1 MKISAAKASAL
12 TIAVMLGAMA
22 LGMPAIGQDRGQDK
36 GQDAPESL
44 LPPGFGDPVEQT
56 PTPAPTAPGQ
66 PTPLL
71 PPITGVPL
79 PTPAETEEEKEL
91 SEAEA
96 KAAAEALAEALR
108 KAELPAFARR
118 SLAQVGVID
127 DSGQGIEADAY
138 GRAYGGFVSKVMR
151 QIDAPIA
158 SRWLSIA
165 LRRGLMS
172 RTDTPAG
179 VNGADFAAERSW
191 LLLRMGEANAAQAI
205 VQAVDTDNYT
215 PKLFQV
221 AMQAALAKGDPAA
234 LCPLADPAADVSQE
248 PAWLLSRAMCAGLTS
263 DPGAAGQF
271 IDQARR
277 QRRATGI
284 DLLLAEKVTGAGANG
299 RRSITIEWD
308 NVDQLTAWRY
318 GLATATNVPIPDAL
332 FLTVGRHVQAWRAQ
346 APMLDSASRAP
357 IAAMAAV
364 LGVLSNAA
372 YVDLV
377 AAAEQSEDGTP
388 EESALAS
395 DLRDAYAGSADDRMA
410 ALRKL
415 WTGVETPEARHARS
429 VLTARAAAMIPARE
443 AYADDAGG
451 LIAAMLT
458 AGLDTQ
464 AMRWSSIVPAGSD
477 GWAMLAV
484 ADPNP
489 QAQVS
494 YSNLDS
500 YADTDARKGAL
511 LLAGLT
517 GLGRFDFEDA
527 GRASA
532 ALQAGLGAQNSWTR
546 EISAAAGRG
555 EQGTVLVLAAAGM
568 QTANWRGVSPLA
580 LFHITSAL
588 RRVGLEGE
596 ARMIAAEA
604 IARG

>member
-1 MKISAAKASAL
+1 MKISAAKASLLA
-12 TIAVMLGAMA
+12 IAVTLGALA
-22 LGMPAIGQDRGQDK
+22 VGVPAIGQDRDQDT
-36 GQDAPESL
+36 PESL
-44 LPPGFGDPVEQT
+44 LPPGFGDPVEQA
-56 PTPAPTAPGQ
+56 PAPAPGQ

-71 PPITGVPL
+71 PPITGAPP

-91 SEAEA
+91 SKAEAEA
-96 KAAAEALAEALR
+96 AAKALAEALR
-108 KAELPAFARR
+108 KAELPASARR
-118 SLAQVGVID
+118 SITQVGVID
-127 DSGQGIEADAY
+127 PDGQGIETEAY
-138 GRAYGGFVSKVMR
+138 GRAYGSFLSKVMR
-151 QIDAPIA
+151 AIDAPIA

-179 VNGADFAAERSW
+179 VNGADFAAERAW
-191 LLLRMGEANAAQAI
+191 LLLRMGEANAAQAV
-205 VQAVDTDNYT
+205 VQAVDTDNFT

-221 AMQAALAKGDPAA
+221 AMQTALAKGDPAA
-234 LCPLADPAADVSQE
+234 LCPLAE
-248 PAWLLSRAMCAGLTS
+248 PASEVSNEPSWLLAKAMCAGLTS
-263 DPGAAGQF
+263 DPGTAGQF

-299 RRSITIEWD
+299 RRAVTIEWD

-318 GLATATNVPIPDAL
+318 GLATATAVAIPETL
-332 FLTVGRHVQAWRAQ
+332 FQTVGRHVQAWRAL
-346 APMLDSASRAP
+346 APMRDAAQRAP
-357 IAAMAAV
+357 IAAAAAM
-364 LGVLSNAA
+364 LGVLSNIA

-377 AAAEQSEDGTP
+377 GAAEQSEDATP
-388 EESALAS
+388 QESALAS
-395 DLRDAYAGSADDRMA
+395 DLRDAYAGSADDRMS

-415 WTGVETPEARHARS
+415 WSEAETPEARHARS
-429 VLTARAAAMIPARE
+429 ILTARAAARVPVR
-443 AYADDAGG
+443 DAFLGDANS

-464 AMRWSSIVPAGSD
+464 AMRWAETVPDGGD

-484 ADPNP
+484 ADPR
-489 QAQVS
+489 ADGQVS
-494 YSNLDS
+494 YSDLDN
-500 YADTDARKGAL
+500 YADANPRKGAL

-517 GLGRFDFEDA
+517 GLGRFDFDDA

-546 EISAAAGRG
+546 EIMAAAERG

-568 QTANWRGVSPLA
+568 QTPNWQGVSPLA
-580 LFHITSAL
+580 LFHIVSAL

>member
-1 MKISAAKASAL
+1 MKISAAKASLLA
-12 TIAVMLGAMA
+12 IAVTLGAAA
-22 LGMPAIGQDRGQDK
+22 LGVPAIGQNRE
-36 GQDAPESL
+36 QDAPESL
-44 LPPGFGDPVEQT
+44 LPPGFGDPVEQV
-56 PTPAPTAPGQ
+56 PAPIPVPGQ

-71 PPITGVPL
+71 PPITGAPL
-79 PTPAETEEEKEL
+79 PAPVQSEEEKEL

-96 KAAAEALAEALR
+96 QAAAKALADALR
-108 KAELPAFARR
+108 RAELPAFARR
-118 SLAQVGVID
+118 SIAQVGVID
-127 DSGQGIEADAY
+127 PDGQGIETDGY
-138 GRAYGGFVSKVMR
+138 GRAYGGFLSRVMR
-151 QIDAPIA
+151 ATDAPIA

-179 VNGADFAAERSW
+179 VNGADFAAERAW

-234 LCPLADPAADVSQE
+234 LCPLAEPASDVSNDPSWE
-248 PAWLLSRAMCAGLTS
+248 LARAMCAGLTS
-263 DPGAAGQF
+263 DPGSAGQF

-284 DLLLAEKVTGAGANG
+284 DLLLAEKVTGAGSNG
-299 RRSITIEWD
+299 RRSVTIEWD
-308 NVDQLTAWRY
+308 GVDQLTAWRY
-318 GLATATNVPIPDAL
+318 GLATATAVAIPDTL
-332 FLTVGRHVQAWRAQ
+332 FQTVGRHVQAWRVQ
-346 APMLDSASRAP
+346 APMRDAAQRAP
-357 IAAMAAV
+357 IAAMAAI
-364 LGVLSNAA
+364 LGVLSNIA

-377 AAAEQSEDGTP
+377 GAAEQSEDATP
-388 EESALAS
+388 EEAALAS
-395 DLRDAYAGSADDRMA
+395 DLRDAYAGSADNRMA

-415 WTGVETPEARHARS
+415 WEVETPAARHARS
-429 VLTARAAAMIPARE
+429 ILTARAAAMIPARE
-443 AYADDAGG
+443 TYVDDANG

-464 AMRWSSIVPAGSD
+464 AMRWAGVVPDTSD
-477 GWAMLAV
+477 GWATLQV
-484 ADPNP
+484 ADPRP
-489 QAQVS
+489 QGQVS
-494 YSNLDS
+494 YSDFDG
-500 YADTDARKGAL
+500 YADTNPRKGAL

-517 GLGRFDFEDA
+517 GLGRFDFADA

-546 EISAAAGRG
+546 EITAASARG

-568 QTANWRGVSPLA
+568 QTADWRGVSPLA
-580 LFHITSAL
+580 LFHIVSAL

>member
-1 MKISAAKASAL
+1 MKISAAKASLLA
-12 TIAVMLGAMA
+12 IAVTLGALA
-22 LGMPAIGQDRGQDK
+22 IGVPAIGQNRE
-36 GQDAPESL
+36 QDAPESL

-56 PTPAPTAPGQ
+56 PTPAPTAPGR

-71 PPITGVPL
+71 PPITGAPL
-79 PTPAETEEEKEL
+79 PTPVETKEEKEL
-91 SEAEA
+91 SKAEA
-96 KAAAEALAEALR
+96 DAAAKALADALR
-108 KAELPAFARR
+108 RAELPAFARR
-118 SLAQVGVID
+118 SITQVGVID
-127 DSGQGIEADAY
+127 PDGQGIEADGY
-138 GRAYGGFVSKVMR
+138 GRAYGGFLSKVMR
-151 QIDAPIA
+151 ATDAPIA

-172 RTDTPAG
+172 RADTPAG
-179 VNGADFAAERSW
+179 VNGADFAAERAW

-234 LCPLADPAADVSQE
+234 LCPLAEPASDVSNE
-248 PAWLLSRAMCAGLTS
+248 PSWELARAMCAGLTS
-263 DPGAAGQF
+263 DPGSAGQF

-299 RRSITIEWD
+299 RRSVTIEWD
-308 NVDQLTAWRY
+308 GVDQLTAWRY
-318 GLATATNVPIPDAL
+318 GLATATAVAIPDTL
-332 FLTVGRHVQAWRAQ
+332 FQTVGRHVQAWRVQSPMRDAAQ
-346 APMLDSASRAP
+346 RAP
-357 IAAMAAV
+357 IAAMAAI
-364 LGVLSNAA
+364 LGVLSNIA

-377 AAAEQSEDGTP
+377 GAAEQSEDATP
-388 EESALAS
+388 EEGALAS
-395 DLRDAYAGSADDRMA
+395 DLRDAYAGSADNRMA

-415 WTGVETPEARHARS
+415 WAEVETPAARHARS
-429 VLTARAAAMIPARE
+429 ILTARAAAMIPARE
-443 AYADDAGG
+443 AYVDDANG

-464 AMRWSSIVPAGSD
+464 AMRWAEIVPGTSD

-484 ADPNP
+484 ADPRP
-489 QAQVS
+489 QEQVS
-494 YSNLDS
+494 YSDLDR
-500 YADTDARKGAL
+500 YADTNPRKGAL

-517 GLGRFDFEDA
+517 GLGRFDFADA

-532 ALQAGLGAQNSWTR
+532 ALQVGLGVQNSWTR
-546 EISAAAGRG
+546 EITAASARG

-568 QTANWRGVSPLA
+568 QTADWRGVSPLA
-580 LFHITSAL
+580 LFHIVSAL

>member
-1 MKISAAKASAL
+1 MKISAAKVSLVA
-12 TIAVMLGAMA
+12 IAVTLGALA
-22 LGMPAIGQDRGQDK
+22 IGVPAIGQDRDQDV
-36 GQDAPESL
+36 PESL

-56 PTPAPTAPGQ
+56 PAPAPAPGQ
-66 PTPLL
+66 PTVLL
-71 PPITGVPL
+71 PPVTGAPL
-79 PTPAETEEEKEL
+79 PVPPETKEEKEL
-91 SEAEA
+91 SAAEA

-118 SLAQVGVID
+118 SIAQVGVID
-127 DSGQGIEADAY
+127 PEGQGIETNAY
-138 GRAYGGFVSKVMR
+138 GRAYGSFVSKVMR
-151 QIDAPIA
+151 AIDAPIA

-172 RTDTPAG
+172 RTDTPTG
-179 VNGADFAAERSW
+179 VNGADFAAERAW

-234 LCPLADPAADVSQE
+234 LCPLAEPASDVSKE
-248 PAWLLSRAMCAGLTS
+248 PSWLLAKAMCAGLTS
-263 DPGAAGQF
+263 DPGTAGQF

-318 GLATATNVPIPDAL
+318 GLATATAVAIPDTL
-332 FLTVGRHVQAWRAQ
+332 FQTVGRHVQAWRVQSPMRDAAQ
-346 APMLDSASRAP
+346 RAP
-357 IAAMAAV
+357 IAAMAAI
-364 LGVLSNAA
+364 LGVLSNIA

-377 AAAEQSEDGTP
+377 GAAEQSEDATP

-395 DLRDAYAGSADDRMA
+395 DLRDAYAGSAADRMT

-415 WTGVETPEARHARS
+415 WTEVTTPEARHARS
-429 VLTARAAAMIPARE
+429 ILTARAAARIPVSE
-443 AYADDAGG
+443 AYLDDANG

-464 AMRWSSIVPAGSD
+464 AMRWAGIVPEASD

-484 ADPNP
+484 ADPR
-489 QAQVS
+489 AEGQVS
-494 YSNLDS
+494 YSDLDN
-500 YADTDARKGAL
+500 YADANPRKGAL

-517 GLGRFDFEDA
+517 GLGRFDFDDA

-546 EISAAAGRG
+546 EIKAAAERG

-568 QTANWRGVSPLA
+568 QTPNWQGVSPLA
-580 LFHITSAL
+580 LFHIVSAL